1 MTTCWLLKRFR
12 LAFENFCHL
21 KHNGEVDVS
30 LLGDEKCG
38 SQSFWP
44 VWNIFHVFQISC
56 RGKVT
61 DHLLCRRW
69 CCLWLTSGD
78 CIQCSCC
85 SQFYC
90 LRTPSPLLLVVAPSS
105 FRNIWNVILFFMPE
119 IPNTFDIPASQ
130 QIYSF
135 HARNN
140 ISSYILTYPGSSSS
154 TKLLW
159 GKFSILI

>member
-105 FRNIWNVILFFMPE
+105 FRNIWNVILFFRPG
-119 IPNTFDIPASQ
+119 IPNTVDIPASQ
-130 QIYSF
+130 SKVTVSMQEITFQATLS
-135 HARNN
+135 
-140 ISSYILTYPGSSSS
+140 LTQAPPVQPNCCEENF
-154 TKLLW
+154 L
-159 GKFSILI
+159 F